1 MNIFGTVTQPLAF
14 VLGVITLAAV
24 QTDHT
29 GTVHLGTVLALVAL
43 RTATVVA
50 TFVVQAG
57 GVILTG
63 ALCLTFIIVYP
74 TVRA

>member
-1 MNIFGTVTQPLAF
+1 MNIFGTVTQPLAV

-50 TFVVQAG
+50 TFVV
-57 GVILTG
+57 
-63 ALCLTFIIVYP
+63 
-74 TVRA
+74 